1 MMDKK
6 HKFGFIVL
14 SPEHNIGLLQS
25 TMMSIN
31 REYRKADVSCVV
43 GDTAKK
49 KDIENMSK
57 FCQVFKGGD
66 TITSLINMGLENGW
80 PEWNIIVFAGTQI
93 KRVLTKKIFLF
104 ATNEKDVLFPIII
117 DYNRRGYPT
126 HIYKDFPEAT
136 LNGMTMHKRT
146 FDNVGKF
153 SENPI
158 KVSKQFWGLDAI
170 DYGCQFKAVL
180 GAKVI

>member
-1 MMDKK
+1 MIDKN
-6 HKFGFIVL
+6 KFGFVVL

-31 REYRKADVSCVV
+31 REYKKVDVLCVV
-43 GDTAKK
+43 GDNAKK

-57 FCQVFKGGD
+57 FCPVFKGGK
-66 TITSLINMGLENGW
+66 TITSLINTGLKNGW
-80 PEWNIIVFAGTQI
+80 PEWNILIFAGTQV
-93 KRVLTKKIFLF
+93 KRNLTNKIFLF
-104 ATNEKDVLFPIII
+104 ANDDKDVLFPIIV
-117 DYNRRGYPT
+117 DYNRRGFPI

-136 LNGMTMHKRT
+136 LNGMTIHKNT

-158 KVSKQFWGLDAI
+158 KISKQFWGLDATE
-170 DYGCQFKAVL
+170 YGCKFKAIL